1 MYINPQTNIKLLKDV
16 PLDTTYDHT
25 LWFDNASAQFGYFS
39 ALTKYNMNNYSY
51 QRVQKG
57 VARVGIKADS
67 LYDCNYMMFQNSAYG
82 NKWFYAFITSVEY
95 VNDVTSN
102 ISFEIDVMQTWLFD
116 CSPDYCFVE
125 REHSESDQ
133 IGSNIIPENLDTGEY
148 VFNDYQD
155 LTPALQAM
163 CVIVMICDNAEDPSG
178 NMIEGIYSG
187 CTLMAFNTTDKGID
201 NLNKTLSNF
210 NQKPEAIVG
219 MYMCPVIATEQ
230 TIPDKGEILGRSFK
244 VHSFNVGIKA
254 VTTNDKLNG
263 YKPRNNKL
271 YTYPYNFLSVG
282 TGKNNAE
289 FRYEFFDNLANA
301 FECYVPVQMPI
312 QIALRP
318 KGYKGAKVSDTL
330 NNETLILDDYTMCS
344 WSTDS
349 FKAWLAQN
357 ALPIATVGTAGA
369 SALGLSALGVSFPPL
384 GVLAG
389 VGTVMNTLSQGY
401 KASIKADVARG
412 NINSGNIDIASK
424 KKSFYG
430 GRMSVSFQYARMI
443 DDFFTKFGYATKRVK
458 IPNRNS
464 RPHWNYVKT
473 VSATMTGSV
482 PSDDMKKI
490 CSIYDNGVT
499 FWKHGYEV
507 GRYDLDNSPV

>member
-1 MYINPQTNIKLLKDV
+1 MYIEPQTNIKILRNC
-16 PLDTTYDHT
+16 PLDTTFDHT
-25 LWFDNASAQFGYFS
+25 LWFDNVSAQINYFS
-39 ALTKYNMNNYSY
+39 GLTKYNMINYSY
-51 QRVQKG
+51 QRVQRG
-57 VARVGIKADS
+57 VSRVGIKADN
-67 LYDCNYMMFQNSAYG
+67 LYDCNYMMFQNTAYG

-95 VNDVTSN
+95 VNDVSSN
-102 ISFEIDVMQTWLFD
+102 ITFEIDVMQTWLFD
-116 CSPDYCFVE
+116 CTPDYCFVE

-133 IGSNIIPENLDTGEY
+133 IGANIIPENLDTGEY
-148 VFNDYQD
+148 VFNDYKD
-155 LTPALQAM
+155 LTPVLQAM
-163 CVIVMICDNAEDPSG
+163 CIIVMICDNAEDPSG

-187 CTLMAFNTTDKGID
+187 CTLMAFNISDAG
-201 NLNKTLSNF
+201 LNTLNNTLSNY
-210 NQKPEAIVG
+210 NQKPDAIVG

-230 TIPDKGEILGRSFK
+230 VIPDEGLILGRSFDVK
-244 VHSFNVGIKA
+244 SFNVSINS
-254 VTTNDKLNG
+254 VTTNDTLNG
-263 YKPRNNKL
+263 YKPKNNKL

-312 QIALRP
+312 QVALRP
-318 KGYKGAKVSDTL
+318 KGYKGSGVGNTL
-330 NNETLILDDYTMCS
+330 NNETLILDDYSMCS

-357 ALPIATVGTAGA
+357 ALPVGAGLTAGA
-369 SALGLSALGVSFPPL
+369 SALGLSTLGVSFPPL

-389 VGTVMNTLSQGY
+389 VGTVMNMLSQGY
-401 KASIKADVARG
+401 KASIAADVTKG

-430 GRMSVSFQYARMI
+430 GRLSISYQYARII
-443 DDFFTKFGYATKRVK
+443 DDYFTKFGYATKRVK
-458 IPNRNS
+458 VPNRSS

-490 CSIYDNGVT
+490 CGIYDNGVT
-499 FWKHGYEV
+499 FWKHGNEV
-507 GRYDLDNSPV
+507 GRYDLDNSPT